1 MRTNQP
7 HAFRRLIVGLA
18 AVAAFA
24 TTAATSP
31 AAGPGSPG
39 CQGRDTAAFAQ
50 DWKTFSF
57 EPAGVAPLVRFYG
70 GANPTDWLL
79 GERLEDCAAP

>member
-18 AVAAFA
+18 GVAAFA

-31 AAGPGSPG
+31 AASPGSPG